1 MAPRNNQDTE
11 LNKIKIPAYI
21 SEPITN
27 NAEVVETYE
36 EMIEDMV
43 RKIDSYNNRD
53 NEHKV
58 GSKLRGKSI
67 TKQIYHIDFD
77 RYYDGDVPIILL
89 RISEKKKGFTDL
101 TIEPAVRENSSIITQ
116 DDILATQ
123 YNCAVLYPNIDNRGG
138 EISNNWITFVYVDPG
153 KTDRDIISTIKT
165 TLQRVLG
172 LKIKNVKSNAA
183 NELIQKEGL
192 ISKLKVQYVIVYN
205 NDNESLDIRGEQ
217 ISSTIKEVKKF
228 EYQDIPSEDVERFVN
243 RQNECLYTERKIS
256 VSLADN
262 QELKYIHKINA
273 EQVITDAIEQIYN
286 YETDML
292 RTDFP
297 RMYNSDFILEKVRGA
312 ARQFFSNE

>member
-27 NAEVVETYE
+27 NAEVVEIYE

-243 RQNECLYTERKIS
+243 RQNECQYTERKIS

>member
-243 RQNECLYTERKIS
+243 RQNECQYTERKIS

-297 RMYNSDFILEKVRGA
+297 RMYNSDFILEKGKHPILG
-312 ARQFFSNE
+312 

>member
-165 TLQRVLG
+165 TLQRLLG

-243 RQNECLYTERKIS
+243 RQNECQYTERKIS

>member
-123 YNCAVLYPNIDNRGG
+123 YNCAVLYPNIDNRGD

-243 RQNECLYTERKIS
+243 RQNECQYTERKIS

>member
-243 RQNECLYTERKIS
+243 RQNECQYTEREIS

>member
-89 RISEKKKGFTDL
+89 RISEKEKGFTDL

-243 RQNECLYTERKIS
+243 RQNECQYTERKIS

>member
-153 KTDRDIISTIKT
+153 KTDRDIINTIKT

-243 RQNECLYTERKIS
+243 RQNECQYTERKIS

>member
-243 RQNECLYTERKIS
+243 RQNECQYTERKIS

>member
-58 GSKLRGKSI
+58 GAKLRGKSI

-243 RQNECLYTERKIS
+243 RQNECQYTERKIS

>member
-243 RQNECLYTERKIS
+243 RQNECQYTERKY
-256 VSLADN
+256 LF
-262 QELKYIHKINA
+262 H
-273 EQVITDAIEQIYN
+273 
-286 YETDML
+286 
-292 RTDFP
+292 
-297 RMYNSDFILEKVRGA
+297 
-312 ARQFFSNE
+312 

>member
-27 NAEVVETYE
+27 NAGVVETYE

-123 YNCAVLYPNIDNRGG
+123 YNCAVLYPNNTSVNFYR
-138 EISNNWITFVYVDPG
+138 S
-153 KTDRDIISTIKT
+153 IK
-165 TLQRVLG
+165 
-172 LKIKNVKSNAA
+172 S
-183 NELIQKEGL
+183 
-192 ISKLKVQYVIVYN
+192 
-205 NDNESLDIRGEQ
+205 
-217 ISSTIKEVKKF
+217 
-228 EYQDIPSEDVERFVN
+228 
-243 RQNECLYTERKIS
+243 
-256 VSLADN
+256 
-262 QELKYIHKINA
+262 
-273 EQVITDAIEQIYN
+273 
-286 YETDML
+286 
-292 RTDFP
+292 
-297 RMYNSDFILEKVRGA
+297 
-312 ARQFFSNE
+312 

>member
-123 YNCAVLYPNIDNRGG
+123 YNCAVLYPNIDNRGS

-243 RQNECLYTERKIS
+243 RQNECQYTERKIS

>member
-89 RISEKKKGFTDL
+89 RIFEKKKGFTDL

-243 RQNECLYTERKIS
+243 RQNECQYTERKIS

>member
-58 GSKLRGKSI
+58 GSKLRGRSI

-243 RQNECLYTERKIS
+243 RQNECQYTERKIS